1 MSRATVEIVTELDAL
16 EVRAPEWWD
25 LWRRTP
31 AATPFLSPA
40 WLLPWY
46 RSFAPGPL
54 LAICVWRGRRMTGL
68 APLYREQDPGGD
80 RILPLGIG
88 ISDYLDLLIEPG
100 EESAGELMWDA
111 LSEAAEPWRL
121 CSLEELPPFASALQM
136 RGSSELSS
144 AIEPQSACPVLDLH
158 LPSPA
163 GVQRRLRRGA
173 RRAARA
179 GGFAIRRIDDTTG
192 ADAFFDA
199 LSLLHGRRWSE
210 AAGEDGV
217 LAPDAVQ
224 HFHRATLPGLIE
236 AGLARLFELRIGGRM
251 AGCYYGFFDR
261 GRAYA
266 YIGGFDSEFAAVS
279 PGNLLVAHAIE
290 EARREGGCEF
300 HFLRGRERYKYEWGA
315 VERWN
320 RKRCFAK
327 QANNGP
333 A

>member
-1 MSRATVEIVTELDAL
+1 MSDTAVEIVTEFDAL
-16 EVRAPEWWD
+16 EARAPEWWD
-25 LWRRTP
+25 LWRGTP
-31 AATPFLSPA
+31 TATPFLSPA

-54 LAICVWRGRRMTGL
+54 LAICVWRGRRLTGL

-88 ISDYLDLLIEPG
+88 ISDYLDLLIAPG
-100 EESAGELMWDA
+100 EESAGTLVWQA
-111 LSEAAEPWRL
+111 LFEAPEPWRL
-121 CSLEELPPFASALQM
+121 CSLEELPPFAAALQM
-136 RGSSELSS
+136 PGPPELSS
-144 AIEPQSACPVLDLH
+144 VVESQSACPVLDLH
-158 LPSPA
+158 LPSPT

-173 RRAARA
+173 RRAGRA
-179 GGFAIRRIDDTTG
+179 GGLAIRRIEKPTEAND
-192 ADAFFDA
+192 FFDA

-224 HFHRATLPGLIE
+224 RFHRAALPRLME
-236 AGLARLFELRIGGRM
+236 AGLTRLFELRIGERI

-261 GRAYA
+261 GKAYA
-266 YIGGFDSEFAAVS
+266 YIGGFDSEFAAAS

-290 EARREGGCEF
+290 EARREGGSEF

-320 RKRCFAK
+320 RKRCFALR
-327 QANNGP
+327 ANHGR